1 MTGPDTLHPVQ
12 EQLTRPERHRA
23 IAALVAIVVA
33 GLIAGLGVLLVVAA
47 VTEDAAIERHTGNAN
62 AEVVSV
68 SFTRTLVRFQT
79 PDGAEHLPTVGV
91 LYPEA
96 LEEGQ
101 VVRVEYDL
109 RNPDLVRVAGRG
121 AALTILPVSTAVL
134 GVWVVAGGVL
144 YWLRR
149 RGPLNVRRLRPRR
162 RIRL

>member
-1 MTGPDTLHPVQ
+1 MD
-12 EQLTRPERHRA
+12 EQLTRSERSRA
-23 IAALVAIVVA
+23 VAALVTVVVA
-33 GLIAGLGVLLVVAA
+33 GLVGALGVLLVVAA
-47 VTEDAAIERHTGNAN
+47 FTEDGAIEAHTGNAN

-79 PDGAEHLPTVGV
+79 PDGAEHLPSVGV

-96 LEEGQ
+96 LAEGQ
-101 VVRVEYDL
+101 VVRVEYDQ

-121 AALTILPVSTAVL
+121 AALTFLPVSTAVL

-162 RIRL
+162 RIRI

>member
-1 MTGPDTLHPVQ
+1 MED
-12 EQLTRPERHRA
+12 EQLTRPERTRA
-23 IAALVAIVVA
+23 ITGLVAIVVA
-33 GLIAGLGVLLVVAA
+33 GVLSLLGVLLIVAA

-62 AEVVSV
+62 ADVVSV
-68 SFTRTLVRFQT
+68 SFNRTLVRFQT

-121 AALTILPVSTAVL
+121 ASLTILPVSTAL
-134 GVWVVAGGVL
+134 IGVWAIAGGAL
-144 YWLRR
+144 FWLRR
-149 RGPLNVRRLRPRR
+149 GGPLHIRRLRPRR
-162 RIRL
+162 RVRI

>member
-1 MTGPDTLHPVQ
+1 MVE
-12 EQLTRPERHRA
+12 EQLGRPERNRA
-23 IAALVAIVVA
+23 IAALVAMVVA
-33 GLIAGLGVLLVVAA
+33 GLVTLLGVLLVVAA
-47 VTEDAAIERHTGNAN
+47 FVEDGAIEGHTGNAN
-62 AEVVSV
+62 ADVVSV
-68 SFTRTLVRFQT
+68 SFARTLVRFQT
-79 PDGAEHLPTVGV
+79 PDGAEHVPTVGV

-134 GVWVVAGGVL
+134 AVWVVSGGVL

-149 RGPLNVRRLRPRR
+149 RGPLQVRRLRPRR
-162 RIRL
+162 RIRI